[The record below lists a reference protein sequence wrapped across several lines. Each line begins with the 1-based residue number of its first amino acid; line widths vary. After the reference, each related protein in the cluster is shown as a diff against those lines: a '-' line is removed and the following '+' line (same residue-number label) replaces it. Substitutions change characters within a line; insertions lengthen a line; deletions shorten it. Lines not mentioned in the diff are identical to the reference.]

1 MTEDRDKAKEERQN
15 AVKEVSQ
22 LKKDRD
28 KEKEERQNNAKANRQ
43 LKVTVR
49 KFLCQALIERWG
61 RVLAG
66 AVGDL
71 MPTPKKKTPQ
81 ERKAYWKYKAPSSV
95 FFDLFRFIIDDSH
108 PESSTFRPPLVA
120 ALATHKSNTDG
131 LGIVLPSGASS
142 FVDAIT
148 ASMIETTPIYSNL
161 STDIH
166 NTGRPVASQAYLE
179 PAMTLPACNGNPYL
193 LWIGEMVE
201 GQVFRLND

>member
-108 PESSTFRPPLVA
+108 PESSTFRPPRYMISGSGRDPGCKLPEPWLKPPSPQTHA
-120 ALATHKSNTDG
+120 NLAPNRTQGRSR
-131 LGIVLPSGASS
+131 SGSMPHPIL
-142 FVDAIT
+142 DT
-148 ASMIETTPIYSNL
+148 AVPIPFHL
-161 STDIH
+161 
-166 NTGRPVASQAYLE
+166 
-179 PAMTLPACNGNPYL
+179 
-193 LWIGEMVE
+193 
-201 GQVFRLND
+201 